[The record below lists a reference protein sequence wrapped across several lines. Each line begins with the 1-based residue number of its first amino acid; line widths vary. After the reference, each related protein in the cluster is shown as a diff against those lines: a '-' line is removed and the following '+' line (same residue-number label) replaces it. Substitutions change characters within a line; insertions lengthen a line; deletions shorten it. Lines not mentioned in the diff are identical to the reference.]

1 MLGHIQKK
9 LSSFQENCTPMT
21 QKTEKT
27 EILIAGAGVAGLA
40 LAILLGQKGFLVTV
54 IDKGPPPAPFAQ
66 TKPSGRTVALMQSS
80 ASLLRQARVWER
92 IVPQGGAMHTMRL
105 IDDSGP
111 RRFSGAKLDFQAGEA
126 GFESFGL
133 NVPISFLRAALWEK
147 SSDFNTIKIIPGAG
161 LSRFEDRGGAI
172 LVRTEEGKEEGQ
184 AFSASLLVGAD
195 GARSRVREQ
204 AGIPCQ
210 MHDYGQKAMTCLIR
224 HSRPHLNI
232 STEFHRP
239 SGPFALVPLPGQRSS
254 VVWVEPG
261 ARADSLFALPPDAF
275 AAALQEKTLGLLGD
289 VTLESAPEIW
299 PLRNLRAERLTAPRV
314 ALIAE
319 AAHVM
324 SPITAQGL
332 NLSLRDVGDLA
343 AVLGENR
350 VLGID
355 PGAPAPLLKYE
366 KLRRADILTRTSGV
380 DALMR
385 LVSTDRPLPRLL
397 RRSAFQAVS
406 LIPLL
411 RKLSI
416 LYGMGLGPFRKTG

>member
-1 MLGHIQKK
+1 MV
-9 LSSFQENCTPMT
+9 

-27 EILIAGAGVAGLA
+27 EILIAGAGVAGLT
-40 LAILLGQKGFLVTV
+40 LAILLGQKGFLVTI
-54 IDKGPPPAPFAQ
+54 IDKEPPPAPFAQ

-80 ASLLRQARVWER
+80 AAILRQAGVWER
-92 IVPQGGAMHTMRL
+92 LVPQGGPMHTMRL

-111 RRFSGAKLDFQAGEA
+111 RRFSGAKQDFQAGEA

-133 NVPISFLRAALWEK
+133 NVPTSFLRAALWEK

-161 LSRFEDRGGAI
+161 FSRFEDRGGAI
-172 LVRTEEGKEEGQ
+172 LVRTEEET

-210 MHDYGQKAMTCLIR
+210 THDYGQKAMTCLIR

-275 AAALQEKTLGLLGD
+275 AAALQEKTLGLLG
-289 VTLESAPEIW
+289 TIALEGAPEIW
-299 PLRNLRAERLTAPRV
+299 PLRSLRAERLTAPRV

-332 NLSLRDVGDLA
+332 NLSLRDVEDLA
-343 AVLGENR
+343 SVLGENR
-350 VLGID
+350 ALGID
-355 PGAPAPLLKYE
+355 PGAPAPLLRYE

-397 RRSAFQAVS
+397 RRSAFQAIS
-406 LIPLL
+406 LIPPLK
-411 RKLSI
+411 KLSI